1 MEKYKETIVMKSR
14 SAAAAIKAGF
24 RLYAEKFKAVFNH
37 TWVAALI
44 YAIVAGVGN
53 TFLVMEYPKMMV
65 QLMLIQRNPAA
76 GMPDGMLANLL
87 GLLIVAVLTVVAT
100 ILVSSLGFKLLREH
114 LSTGTITLPKIMNFQ
129 LDRHL
134 FWRTFK
140 AYFGLGV
147 VVALLI
153 IVISAASGA
162 AVAWASTVG
171 LGIAI
176 IMALLGILLS
186 FPLYYVFM
194 QYMLKDE
201 KKFWSTLKQSYSTGM
216 RHYGYVFTI
225 ALTDIV
231 ISAAA
236 YFVTAL
242 PSFILM
248 TANMQAQMGA
258 LSGDKVAMP
267 SFMTALTLV
276 VFVIAQFLAAYILL
290 SILFPLYYM
299 WGSIET
305 MEEDKKD
312 ALNKM
317 LRS

>member
-1 MEKYKETIVMKSR
+1 MERDKDTIVKKSR

-37 TWVAALI
+37 TWVAALV

-53 TFLVMEYPKMMV
+53 TFFVMEYPKMMV
-65 QLMLIQRNPAA
+65 QLMLLQRNPAA
-76 GMPDGMLANLL
+76 GLPEGMLANLL
-87 GLLIVAVLTVVAT
+87 GIVVMVLLTVAAS
-100 ILVSSLGFKLLREH
+100 ILITSFGFKLLREH
-114 LSTGTITLPKIMNFQ
+114 LSTATIKLPRLLYFQ

-134 FWRTFK
+134 LWRTVK
-140 AYFGLGV
+140 AYLGLGL
-147 VVALLI
+147 VVAILTI
-153 IVISAASGA
+153 IISVVSGA
-162 AVAWASTVG
+162 AVVWASTVG
-171 LGIAI
+171 LGVAFF
-176 IMALLGILLS
+176 MVLLGILLS

-194 QYMLKDE
+194 QYMLMDE
-201 KKFWSTLKQSYSTGM
+201 KKFWITLRQSYTTGI
-216 RHYGYVFTI
+216 RYYGYVFTI

-231 ISAAA
+231 VNAAA

-248 TANMQAQMGA
+248 TANMQAQIGA
-258 LSGDKVAMP
+258 LSGDTVAMP
-267 SFMTALTLV
+267 SFMTALTLI

-290 SILFPLYYM
+290 AIFFPLYYM

-317 LRS
+317 LRQ